1 MMAHGGIT
9 EHPASRVDDMTN
21 ERLLVAIIDDDDSVR
36 ESLPDLLRE
45 FGHEVL
51 AFATAEEYLAANHG
65 DQTKCLIL
73 DVTLPGMSG
82 PDLQNELRRRGRD
95 LPIIFITA
103 RTDDTLRP
111 RLLANGAVDVL
122 FKPFSERAIEAAL
135 RAALGTD

>member
-1 MMAHGGIT
+1 MNTQQSSLKAVVFD
-9 EHPASRVDDMTN
+9 VDGT
-21 ERLLVAIIDDDDSVR
+21 LLDSVDIHAR
-36 ESLPDLLRE
+36 AWVDAFAE
-45 FGHEVL
+45 FGHEVR

-122 FKPFSERAIEAAL
+122 SKPFSERAIEAAL